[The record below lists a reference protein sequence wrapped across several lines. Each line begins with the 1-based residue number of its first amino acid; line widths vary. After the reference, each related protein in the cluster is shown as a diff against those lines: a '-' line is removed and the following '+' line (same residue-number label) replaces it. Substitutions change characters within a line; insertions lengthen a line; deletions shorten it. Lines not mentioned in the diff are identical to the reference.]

1 MAPPGSEG
9 EHGVPFRDR
18 AMFGASHQFA
28 APGATAV
35 IVSPDIA
42 SRLRAGAVREHP
54 RETGGLLSGRVLR
67 DSGGRYVIV
76 SDFVQSAPGTGRAG
90 AFVVSPPATAAL
102 RAEAARRQPT
112 ADVVGWW
119 HSHARPSEY
128 SDADRLT
135 QEMWIS
141 PDCVGLLV
149 FASGTPWAHAYLGP
163 QARRLTTLAWPATSR
178 EPRGRSRLRRAIG
191 WAVHAPQP
199 GDIRLER
206 PGHRHRG
213 HRGHRARTAWS

>member
-1 MAPPGSEG
+1 MAPPGLEG

-18 AMFGASHQFA
+18 AVFAGSHQFA
-28 APGATAV
+28 DPGATT
-35 IVSPDIA
+35 IVVAPEIV
-42 SRLRAGAVREHP
+42 SRLRSAAVRERP

-76 SDFVQSAPGTGRAG
+76 SDFVQAAPGTGRPG
-90 AFVVSPPATAAL
+90 MFVMSPQATAAL
-102 RAEAARRQPT
+102 RAEAVRRQPT

-119 HSHARPSEY
+119 HSHAQPSEY

-135 QEMWIS
+135 QEMWIA

-163 QARRLTTLAWPATSR
+163 QARRLTALAWPALSR
-178 EPRGRSRLRRAIG
+178 APRGRSWLRRAIE
-191 WAVHAPQP
+191 WWTMVAVGGVTSPD
-199 GDIRLER
+199 G
-206 PGHRHRG
+206 
-213 HRGHRARTAWS
+213 